1 MLSRQEIIE
10 ALRKGAT
17 GHNAKF
23 VNVRRDHLLI
33 ALGEDEPAQTSE
45 APSVVT
51 DEATNE
57 E

>member
-1 MLSRQEIIE
+1 MLTKQQIKE
-10 ALRKGAT
+10 ALIKGAT

-33 ALGEDEPAQTSE
+33 ALSDDEPAQTNE
-45 APSVVT
+45 EPSVIS
-51 DEATNE
+51 DESTHE

>member
-1 MLSRQEIIE
+1 MTKQEIKE

-33 ALGEDEPAQTSE
+33 AVSDDEPAQTDE
-45 APSVVT
+45 EPSVVT
-51 DEATNE
+51 GEPTNE

>member
-1 MLSRQEIIE
+1 MLTKKEIVE

-33 ALGEDEPAQTSE
+33 ALSDDEPAQTDE
-45 APSVVT
+45 EPSVVT
-51 DEATNE
+51 DEAHVAE
-57 E
+57 